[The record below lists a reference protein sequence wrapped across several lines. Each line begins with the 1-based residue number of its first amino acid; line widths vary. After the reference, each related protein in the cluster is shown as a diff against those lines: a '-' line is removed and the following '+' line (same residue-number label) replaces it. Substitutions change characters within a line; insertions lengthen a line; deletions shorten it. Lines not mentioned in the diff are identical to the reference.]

1 MKLIKVLYLRSL
13 WVVAFLLVLSTCDA
27 IDVMDP
33 NFNDRNIGI
42 WEKWTDDNNYTYIEI
57 SENEVVF
64 ESSETAKIFLQSKDY
79 SEHPKKLVNV
89 ML

>member
-42 WEKWTDDNNYTYIEI
+42 WEKWTDDNN
-57 SENEVVF
+57 
-64 ESSETAKIFLQSKDY
+64 
-79 SEHPKKLVNV
+79 
-89 ML
+89 